1 MVTGTVALLAKLPV
15 QVKGVCTAPFT
26 DQAIL
31 TDVSGLLPWLESSTS
46 ILLVLLVSG
55 VEGLIKLIIPASL
68 LQNTNSLAPMVV
80 GLVLEVPLMSKGAEA
95 NKVPSCNSAWFM
107 VKLVSET
114 KKGFKLSELASLP
127 RTVPRAL
134 TLE

>member
-1 MVTGTVALLAKLPV
+1 MVTGTAALLAKFPV

-46 ILLVLLVSG
+46 ILLVLLVNG
-55 VEGLIKLIIPASL
+55 VDGVVKLIIPASL

-80 GLVLEVPLMSKGAEA
+80 GLDLVVPLISKGAEA
-95 NKVPSCNSAWFM
+95 NSVPVCNCDWFT

-114 KKGFKLSELASLP
+114 KKGFTLRELASLP
-127 RTVPRAL
+127 MAAPNAL
-134 TLE
+134 TLL

>member
-55 VEGLIKLIIPASL
+55 AVGFTIAN
-68 LQNTNSLAPMVV
+68 NTSIVIT
-80 GLVLEVPLMSKGAEA
+80 KHKFFGAHGSRA
-95 NKVPSCNSAWFM
+95 GSTSA
-107 VKLVSET
+107 VNV
-114 KKGFKLSELASLP
+114 
-127 RTVPRAL
+127 
-134 TLE
+134 